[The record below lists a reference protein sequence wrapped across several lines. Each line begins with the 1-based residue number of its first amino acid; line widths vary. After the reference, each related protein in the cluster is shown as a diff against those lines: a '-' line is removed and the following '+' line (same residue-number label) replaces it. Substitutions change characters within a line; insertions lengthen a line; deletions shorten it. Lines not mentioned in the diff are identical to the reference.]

1 MKVTTLCYIE
11 KNNCY
16 LMLYRDKKEN
26 DQSEGKWLGVGG
38 KLIDGES
45 PDDCVMREVQE
56 ETGLNL
62 VNYEYRGFVTFISDV
77 CDDEIMFL
85 YTANGFQGE
94 LNMDCDEGT
103 LQWVPKDRILGL
115 NLWEGDKIFLKE
127 LIKGKNNL
135 NIKLVYEGDK
145 LVEYVKR

>member
-62 VNYEYRGFVTFISDV
+62 VNYVYRGFVTFISDV